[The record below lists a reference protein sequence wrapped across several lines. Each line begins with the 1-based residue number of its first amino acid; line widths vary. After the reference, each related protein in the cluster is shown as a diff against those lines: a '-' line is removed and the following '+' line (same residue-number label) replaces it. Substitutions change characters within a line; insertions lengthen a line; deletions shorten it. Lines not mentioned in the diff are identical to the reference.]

1 MSFVKAAVAAVAVLA
16 SATTPAAVR
25 PPSVNFAAL
34 TVYAVGPTDNYV
46 AEWTGVGG
54 NWTVIGGAAN
64 HVYAGSA
71 GVFATDPTSGD
82 IWQYDGTPGEWTVI
96 GGPGNEFAE
105 GGGHLYGL
113 GPDDAYVAE
122 YDGTPGSW
130 TIIRNQS
137 TGNIYAGTY
146 GLFAIAKDGLGDLVH
161 YNGTPNSWTNIGSG
175 SVSNVAVG
183 TSAVYAASINC
194 LTVSEWNSGTG
205 WEEIGPLHSGDC
217 IDGLVAGGDGL
228 VIDDQTTAT
237 SDLYGGSPY
246 KWTVI
251 NTSPYLLPDAISPT
265 YIYGFSLV
273 NGTTNVDLYSGSGT
287 QWDVIGGAAT
297 PPLAAGD

>member
-1 MSFVKAAVAAVAVLA
+1 MYFVKAAAAAAAVLTAAIGPA
-16 SATTPAAVR
+16 SVR
-25 PPSVNFAAL
+25 PPVDFAAL
-34 TVYAVGPTDNYV
+34 TVYAVGPSNNYV
-46 AEWTGVGG
+46 AEWSGTAGD
-54 NWTVIGGAAN
+54 WTFIGGAATE
-64 HVYAGSA
+64 VYAGSA
-71 GVFATDPTSGD
+71 GVFATDPTTGD

-113 GPDDAYVAE
+113 GPDDAYIAE

-130 TIIRNQS
+130 TIIRNQA

-183 TSAVYAASINC
+183 TDAVYAVSINC

-205 WEEIGPLHSGDC
+205 WEQIGTPHSGDC
-217 IDGLVAGGDGL
+217 IDGLVAGGAGL
-228 VIDDQTTAT
+228 VIDDQTAVT

-251 NTSPYLLPDAISPT
+251 NTSPYLVPDAISPD
-265 YIYGFSLV
+265 YIYGLDFA
-273 NGTTNVDLYSGSGT
+273 NGTTTVDLYSGTGT
-287 QWDVIGGAAT
+287 TWDVIGGAAA